1 MFLKELEDYPWFPS
15 YLRKMQLEY
24 VGWISVQLQLF
35 RPLLKLLQQFP
46 SHQWIDLASGSGWPA
61 FYLQQNTL
69 SQIHYTLTD
78 LYPESV
84 SNEVSK
90 HVNVEDQP
98 MNLIDFQ
105 PEVGKQYSM
114 FNAFH
119 HFTSSQQ
126 QLMLKKMKDAK
137 ASCLIA
143 EILEPSLLC
152 FIQVTLAALVLQPLT
167 AWAIKPFSIV
177 RLITT
182 YIIPI
187 QLITVAWDGWLS
199 VLKSKSVEEYKRIS
213 RDLSDHQYKIEV
225 KRIKQVRGNLITIL
239 AQPITS

>member
-24 VGWISVQLQLF
+24 VGWISVQLQLY
-35 RPLLKLLQQFP
+35 RPLLKELEKFA
-46 SHQWIDLASGSGWPA
+46 SEKRIDLASGSGWPA
-61 FYLQQNTL
+61 FYLQQNAL

-90 HVNVEDQP
+90 HVDVEAEP
-98 MNLIDFQ
+98 VNLLDFQ
-105 PEVGKQYSM
+105 PQVGKQYSM

-119 HFTSSQQ
+119 HFTSAQQ
-126 QLMLKKMKDAK
+126 KEIIKKIKEAK
-137 ASCLIA
+137 ASCIIA
-143 EILEPSLLC
+143 EVLEPTWLC
-152 FIQVTLAALVLQPLT
+152 FLQVTLAAFIVQPLT
-167 AWAIKPFSIV
+167 VWAIRPFSIV
-177 RLITT
+177 RIITT

-199 VLKSKSVEEYKRIS
+199 VLKSKSLSQYNSLVN
-213 RDLSDHQYKIEV
+213 DLADNQYSIEV
-225 KRIKQVRGNLITIL
+225 KRIKQLRGNLIVIL
-239 AQPITS
+239 AQPIPS

>member
-24 VGWISVQLQLF
+24 VGWISVQLQLY
-35 RPLLKLLQQFP
+35 RPLLKELERFA
-46 SHQWIDLASGSGWPA
+46 SEKWIDLASGSGWPA
-61 FYLQQNTL
+61 FYLQQNA
-69 SQIHYTLTD
+69 SSHIEYTLTD

-105 PEVGKQYSM
+105 PEAGKQYSM

-119 HFTSSQQ
+119 HFTSAQQ
-126 QLMLKKMKDAK
+126 KEIIKKIKEAK
-137 ASCLIA
+137 ASCIIA
-143 EILEPSLLC
+143 EVLEPSWLC
-152 FIQVTLAALVLQPLT
+152 FLQVTLAAFIVQPLT
-167 AWAIKPFSIV
+167 AWAIRPFSIA
-177 RLITT
+177 RMITT

-199 VLKSKSVEEYKRIS
+199 VLKSKS
-213 RDLSDHQYKIEV
+213 LSQYKALVSDLADNQYSIEV
-225 KRIKQVRGNLITIL
+225 KRIKQLRGNLIVIL